1 MCEVD
6 GKNKESREGVVS
18 VGVKGHVCGVAAVV
32 SEGEGVELE
41 GVELEGNGAAF
52 SYFVIIVDT

>member
-41 GVELEGNGAAF
+41 GDGAAF
-52 SYFVIIVDT
+52 SYFVIIGDA